1 VKRSLVLALALAACG
16 SKQPPLIVSFTV
28 DNANPDEGAPVTF
41 SFSVAGASG
50 IVLLPQPG
58 AVTHSPVTVVPSGT
72 TTFTLRA
79 SNDAGAT
86 ARNIDVIVRTTPL
99 TIAGTDAVPG
109 QTLSGAAVTLSWS
122 TTGADHATIGG
133 GELAQ
138 PVNVDPA
145 GSLVVHPAAT
155 TSYTLTAFNKPGR
168 TPASV
173 AAPITARV
181 FSPPSVNGFSANPG
195 SILQGGSSTLRWQGN
210 AVSYSVSDG
219 TTTFHLG
226 PRLSLV
232 VRPAATTTYTL
243 SAQGVEGLLANPM
256 TAMVTITPHAGST
269 LAYTGPASAPLQLVP
284 AAVCNSPCTSLALK
298 IVATSAVQLRG
309 AALDLPL
316 DTTKVGFDPS
326 SFSTPISGAVPKA
339 GLGSGALEDTLVLG
353 VALKGTG
360 TAPAS
365 DVTLNAGDELA
376 RFTLTLLPAGGAGV
390 VFDGA
395 ALASQPASAFKAVV
409 QSAAGRAANAIAVG
423 RLEAQ

>member
-1 VKRSLVLALALAACG
+1 VKRSVALALVLAACG

-28 DNANPDEGAPVTF
+28 DNANPNEGAPVTF
-41 SFSVAGASG
+41 SFSVTGAIG

-58 AVTHSPVTVVPSGT
+58 AVTQSPVKVVPSGT

-79 SNDAGAT
+79 INAAGAT

-99 TIAGTDAVPG
+99 TIASTDAVPG
-109 QTLSGAAVTLSWS
+109 QTRSGTAVTLSWS
-122 TTGADHATIGG
+122 TTGADHATISG

-181 FSPPSVNGFSANPG
+181 FSPPSVSGFSANPG
-195 SILQGGSSTLRWQGN
+195 SILQGGSSTLSWTGN
-210 AVSYSVSDG
+210 AVSYTVSAG
-219 TTTFHLG
+219 TTKFEVG
-226 PRLSLV
+226 PRRSLV
-232 VRPAATTTYTL
+232 VRPPATTTYTL
-243 SAQGVEGLLANPM
+243 KATGVDDLLANPL
-256 TAMVTITPHAGST
+256 TTTVTVTPQAGST
-269 LAYTGPASAPLQLVP
+269 LAYSAPAPASLQLV
-284 AAVCNSPCTSLALK
+284 ADACGSPCTEVTLK
-298 IVATSAVQLRG
+298 ILTTAAVQLRG
-309 AALDLPL
+309 MALNLPL
-316 DTTKVGFDPS
+316 DTTKVSFNS
-326 SFSTPISGAVPKA
+326 STFSTSISGALSKA
-339 GLGSGALEDTLVLG
+339 TLGAGALQDTLVIG
-353 VALKGTG
+353 VALEGTG
-360 TAPAS
+360 TAPAP
-365 DVTLNAGDELA
+365 DVTLNPGFEVAQFKLA
-376 RFTLTLLPAGGAGV
+376 LLPAAGAGV

-423 RLEAQ
+423 KLEAQ